1 MSEFCFFF
9 DKSEIFTRSL
19 PDAPNKRWSR
29 LPNVLRIIIFLAEF
43 DCFERNPSSNK
54 FVLNSKFSQKFADPL
69 SQNPHTPI
77 FLQKASLGFEW
88 ESFSRI
94 IMIIINLLPITPFLN
109 QQIYLTMSVL
119 IVVPTVIIIYIF
131 LFLCVFNSCKLRID

>member
-1 MSEFCFFF
+1 M
-9 DKSEIFTRSL
+9 
-19 PDAPNKRWSR
+19 
-29 LPNVLRIIIFLAEF
+29 
-43 DCFERNPSSNK
+43 
-54 FVLNSKFSQKFADPL
+54 LNSKFSQKFAVPL

-77 FLQKASLGFEW
+77 FLQKVSLGFEP

-94 IMIIINLLPITPFLN
+94 IMIIINLLPITSFLD